1 MFRGLGG
8 ASVGK
13 VLDWR
18 IQGPGFDSH
27 HSINWALILALKR
40 LKQGAK
46 KLGVILNHMVNLKA
60 WAIQGLVSN
69 VKKEEKK

>member
-1 MFRGLGG
+1 M
-8 ASVGK
+8 
-13 VLDWR
+13 
-18 IQGPGFDSH
+18 
-27 HSINWALILALKR
+27 ILALKR

-69 VKKEEKK
+69 VKKKKKVILYLVAVTTQSSIKIQMC